1 MKAFLTSLAVV
12 ALGLAT
18 AADSR
23 ADVIT
28 YASSGTITLANG
40 DSDPLGLGLGTSPF
54 TISVNVD
61 SAAPDT
67 FSGSRSTYV
76 GLLGGTVTLDGTPYS
91 VIPGLG
97 QVTFRTGFL
106 EIYDILSILVQINI
120 GGVPQTF
127 RTSSLLPD
135 STYIP
140 IGPLTPPP
148 LFAPVITDTV
158 SSSGGGIYATEQP
171 VGTLVT
177 ATLNANAVPA
187 PPAVVLMGLGLS
199 GLLFAGRRRI
209 TS

>member
-1 MKAFLTSLAVV
+1 MTAAVRPDSLGSTRVIFRNTEFAPGFAMKAFLTSLAVV

-97 QVTFRTGFL
+97 QVTF
-106 EIYDILSILVQINI
+106 
-120 GGVPQTF
+120 
-127 RTSSLLPD
+127 
-135 STYIP
+135 
-140 IGPLTPPP
+140 
-148 LFAPVITDTV
+148 
-158 SSSGGGIYATEQP
+158 
-171 VGTLVT
+171 
-177 ATLNANAVPA
+177 
-187 PPAVVLMGLGLS
+187 
-199 GLLFAGRRRI
+199 
-209 TS
+209 